1 MHGYVPLDAHGSYP
15 PVVESEPTERNT
27 TKPSLWRLPAV
38 MLTLAVLFV
47 GLFLSLRLGD
57 GSFDCPGNV
66 IQLHRHPLAEASPT
80 PGGFEGFDTARACN
94 RAVRDRMADL
104 PLVVTIAAA
113 AVAAS
118 ILVTLLRRRRR

>member
-1 MHGYVPLDAHGSYP
+1 
-15 PVVESEPTERNT
+15 VESEPVERT
-27 TKPSLWRLPAV
+27 TKEPTLWRLPAV

-66 IQLHRHPLAEASPT
+66 IHLYRHPLAEASPS
-80 PGGFEGFDTARACN
+80 PRGFEGFDTARACN

-104 PLVVTIAAA
+104 PLVATLAAA
-113 AVAAS
+113 AVVAA
-118 ILVTLLRRRRR
+118 ILVAVLRRSRR